1 MIRGAFPNSAPAPS
15 PQRLLIFL
23 AISTALAG
31 AVGFAAL
38 TFPRWLPA
46 AAWHLLF
53 AVSALPLILSAMG
66 YFVPVLTRT
75 AGAGKGLAALP
86 GAALLAGIGIAAHF
100 LTGNETL
107 RLFSPW
113 LALAAVAGFG
123 AWMAGRGR
131 ACLGRPNPCLAWYMA
146 ALGLLG
152 IGLLAVGISPWLPE
166 QQSALRAI
174 HIHLNTLGFMGLT
187 ALGTLQVLI
196 PTVAG
201 RPDPEAGTRLVR
213 DLKWSAGGA
222 LAIALGAAVFAPLA
236 VLGALAY
243 AWPVVALFAGLRRAY
258 GADLW
263 LPGRTAPLL
272 LSAVAGLV
280 MVLGHGLLHL
290 AGPLG
295 GRGVLPLFAIAFL
308 VPLVSGAAGQ
318 LLPVWLRPGPQG
330 PWHHRQRERLAYG
343 ARLRAALLP
352 VGGALAS
359 AGLPA
364 GYGIGAFCA
373 AWLAVSMVAV
383 ALDRKASL

>member
-1 MIRGAFPNSAPAPS
+1 MIRGAFQNPVPAHP
-15 PQRLLIFL
+15 PQRLLTFL
-23 AISTALAG
+23 AVSTALAG
-31 AVGFAAL
+31 AVGLAAL

-53 AVSALPLILSAMG
+53 AVSALPLILAAMS

-75 AGAGKGLAALP
+75 AGPDRALAALP

-100 LTGNETL
+100 VTGSEIL
-107 RLFSPW
+107 RLASPW
-113 LALAAVAGFG
+113 LALAAVGSFA
-123 AWMAGRGR
+123 AWAAGRGR
-131 ACLGRPNPCLAWYMA
+131 ACLGQPNPCLAWYLT

-152 IGLLAVGISPWLPE
+152 LGLLAVGISPWLPE
-166 QQSALRAI
+166 QQSALRAV

-222 LAIALGAAVFAPLA
+222 LAMATGATGFGPLAAV
-236 VLGALAY
+236 GALAY

-258 GADLW
+258 GGELW
-263 LPGRTAPLL
+263 RPGRTAPLL
-272 LSAVAGLV
+272 LSAVAGLAI
-280 MVLGHGLLHL
+280 VLGHGLLHL
-290 AGPLG
+290 AGTVG

-330 PWHHRQRERLAYG
+330 LWHQRQRERLAYG

-352 VGGALAS
+352 VGGILAS
-359 AGLPA
+359 AGLSI

-373 AWLAVSMVAV
+373 AWLALAMLAV
-383 ALDRKASL
+383 ILDRKSLT

>member
-1 MIRGAFPNSAPAPS
+1 MIPGAFKNPAPAVQ

-23 AISTALAG
+23 AVSTALAG
-31 AVGFAAL
+31 AVGLAAL
-38 TFPRWLPA
+38 TLPRWLPA

-53 AVSALPLILSAMG
+53 AVAALPLILAAMG

-75 AGAGKGLAALP
+75 AGPGKGLAALP
-86 GAALLAGIGIAAHF
+86 VAALFAGTGIAIHF

-107 RLFSPW
+107 RLFSPG
-113 LALAAVAGFG
+113 LALAAVAGFA
-123 AWMAGRGR
+123 AWMVGRGR
-131 ACLGRPNPCLAWYMA
+131 ACLGRPNPCLAWYIA

-152 IGLLAVGISPWLPE
+152 LGLLAVGISPWLPE
-166 QQSALRAI
+166 QQSALRAV

-236 VLGALAY
+236 AVGALAY
-243 AWPVVALFAGLRRAY
+243 AWPVIALFAGLWRAY
-258 GADLW
+258 GPELW
-263 LPGRTAPLL
+263 QPGRTAPLL
-272 LSAVAGLV
+272 ISAVAGLAIG
-280 MVLGHGLLHL
+280 LGHGLLHL

-295 GRGVLPLFAIAFL
+295 GRGILPLFAIAFL

-330 PWHHRQRERLAYG
+330 LWHHRQRERLAYG

-352 VGGALAS
+352 VGGGLAS
-359 AGLPA
+359 AGLSI

-373 AWLAVSMVAV
+373 AWLALAMLAV
-383 ALDRKASL
+383 TLDRKSLT